1 VELGKQIDSIR
12 NKYGSFAEGLSY
24 HLIVRFLKETV
35 GICDFIAPGV
45 QVRHDRIEEEYD
57 ILAYSNGSLDQGM
70 ITCVSG
76 KADLKKQVLE
86 NGWHLAHIGDELFEL
101 ETPENFIA
109 KSYSA

>member
-1 VELGKQIDSIR
+1 
-12 NKYGSFAEGLSY
+12 
-24 HLIVRFLKETV
+24 LKETV

-45 QVRHDRIEEEYD
+45 QVRRDGLQEEYD
-57 ILAYSNGSLDQGM
+57 ILAYSNGILYQGI

-76 KADLKKQVLE
+76 KADFKKQVLE
-86 NGWHLAHIGDELFEL
+86 NGWHLARIGDKLFEL